1 MGICLECMIAAIM
14 YFTFSSFGSI
24 LVIVELENKG
34 LDDASNLFTL
44 QFLVTSILTFVDF
57 HFITDLF

>member
-1 MGICLECMIAAIM
+1 MIAAIM